1 VPVVAGAAD
10 SLACAFGAGVIAP
23 GPVSEMA
30 GSSTCLN
37 SVVTAPLADQDISMY
52 PSPVLPDGY
61 MTETG
66 INTAGEA
73 VDWIAALGYG
83 GRKGRPSAADYA
95 RLDRDAATV
104 PAGADGLLFV
114 PVLGDGERDDPGLR
128 GTAVGLSLRHGRAA
142 LARATFEGVAFGI
155 RRLLE
160 VLGRGGLA
168 IAELRVSGHAAK
180 LAAWNQIKAD
190 VLGIPVRVVPGDAT
204 AAGVAMLAGLG
215 SGVYASPADAVAA
228 ACHPGTEICPDPAN
242 RASYDEF
249 YSRYLRVRSS
259 ALARAP
265 SPGDSPFCGSM

>member
-1 VPVVAGAAD
+1 MAGAAD

-37 SVVTAPLADQDISMY
+37 SVVASPLADPDVSMY
-52 PSPVLPDGY
+52 PSPVAPASY

-83 GRKGRPSAADYA
+83 GRAGRPGAADYA
-95 RLDRDAATV
+95 RLDQEAAAV
-104 PAGADGLLFV
+104 PAGSDGLLFV

-142 LARATFEGVAFGI
+142 WARATLEGVALGI
-155 RRLLE
+155 RLLLG
-160 VLGRGGLA
+160 VLARGQLPV
-168 IAELRVSGHAAK
+168 AELRVSGQAAS
-180 LAAWNQIKAD
+180 LATWNQIKAD

-215 SGVYASPADAVAA
+215 AGAYRSPADAVAT
-228 ACHPGTEICPDPAN
+228 ACHPGDEVRPDPAN
-242 RASYDEF
+242 QARYDDL
-249 YSRYLRVRSS
+249 YDRYLAVRRS
-259 ALARAP
+259 ALARTP
-265 SPGDSPFCGSM
+265 LQGGDL